1 MATWSERYSLVL
13 SLQEESVEKRKRIA
27 IENTIFCMAS
37 VFAGNKILLKNLEN
51 FGQFETLTK
60 K

>member
-1 MATWSERYSLVL
+1 
-13 SLQEESVEKRKRIA
+13 
-27 IENTIFCMAS
+27 MAS
-37 VFAGNKILLKNLEN
+37 VFAGKKLLLKNLEN